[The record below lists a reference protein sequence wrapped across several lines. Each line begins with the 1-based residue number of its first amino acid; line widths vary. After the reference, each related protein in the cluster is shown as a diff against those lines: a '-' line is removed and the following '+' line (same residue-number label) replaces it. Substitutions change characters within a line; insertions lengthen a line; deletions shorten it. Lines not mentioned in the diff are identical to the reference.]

1 MFLKKYKN
9 FKNFCDEV
17 IQRLKEFTYVNKK
30 GNYQYMK
37 RVKRLVH
44 YWCHDMIEKKCLGKG
59 VTVVVMD
66 TGIAAHPDFRKKV
79 LVFRDFVNGQN
90 MAYDDNGHGT
100 HVCGILAGGGIAS
113 NGTYAGMAPEC
124 DLIVLK
130 VLDRKGNGKVEHVMQ
145 ATQWVL
151 ANRKKYNIRIVNISV
166 GMKPQTDEQ
175 AEAELVK
182 GVEMLWDAGVVVVA
196 AAGNLGPKE
205 GSITSPG
212 ISRKIITVGSSN
224 DRFYIDE
231 RGKGRENYSGRGP
244 TKDCVC
250 KPDLVAPGTYIW
262 SCNAKYA
269 KQKGRPYVAKSGT
282 SMATPIVSGA
292 IADLLSKY
300 PDMSNI
306 EVKLRLRESS
316 IDLGLSHN
324 RQGWGMLSVEKLLK

>member
-1 MFLKKYKN
+1 
-9 FKNFCDEV
+9 
-17 IQRLKEFTYVNKK
+17 
-30 GNYQYMK
+30 MK
-37 RVKRLVH
+37 RVKKLVH
-44 YWCHDMIEKKCLGKG
+44 YWCDDIIEKKYLGKG
-59 VTVVVMD
+59 ITVVTMD
-66 TGIAAHPDFRKKV
+66 TGIAPHPDFRNKV

-100 HVCGILAGGGIAS
+100 HVCGVLAGSGVASKGVYAGIA
-113 NGTYAGMAPEC
+113 PES
-124 DLIVLK
+124 DLVVLK
-130 VLDRKGNGKVEHVMQ
+130 VLDKRGNGKVEQVMQ
-145 ATQWVL
+145 AIQWVL
-151 ANRKKYNIRIVNISV
+151 ENRKKYQIRIVNISV

-182 GVEMLWDAGVVVVA
+182 GVELLWDAGIVVVA

-224 DRFYIDE
+224 DQFYIDE

-262 SCNAKYA
+262 SCNARYA
-269 KQKGRPYVAKSGT
+269 KQKGRPYIIKSGT

-306 EVKLRLRESS
+306 EVKLRLRERSQ
-316 IDLGLSHN
+316 DLGLAHN
-324 RQGWGMLSVEKLLK
+324 RQGWGMLNVRELLR